1 MIRAKK
7 QNHRRLTM
15 KNTMQKQGLGLGE
28 LDQEAIGQGIS
39 QAGVGVI
46 LTLAIV
52 IGVWGIACLVG
63 GMISMGGIIEM
74 GRNWLTAV
82 TGM

>member
-1 MIRAKK
+1 
-7 QNHRRLTM
+7 M

-28 LDQEAIGQGIS
+28 LDQAAIGEGIS

-46 LTLAIV
+46 LALATV
-52 IGVWGIACLVG
+52 IGVWGIAYLVG

>member
-1 MIRAKK
+1 
-7 QNHRRLTM
+7 M

-28 LDQEAIGQGIS
+28 LDQEAIGEGIS

-46 LTLAIV
+46 LVLATL

>member
-1 MIRAKK
+1 
-7 QNHRRLTM
+7 M

>member
-1 MIRAKK
+1 
-7 QNHRRLTM
+7 M
-15 KNTMQKQGLGLGE
+15 KNTLQKQGLGLGE
-28 LDQEAIGQGIS
+28 LDQEAIGEGIS

-46 LTLAIV
+46 LTLATL

-63 GMISMGGIIEM
+63 GMISMGGVLEM

>member
-1 MIRAKK
+1 
-7 QNHRRLTM
+7 M
-15 KNTMQKQGLGLGE
+15 KNTLQKQGLGLGE
-28 LDQEAIGQGIS
+28 LDQAAIGEGIS

-63 GMISMGGIIEM
+63 GMISMGGVIEM